1 MTLKELLKVIPA
13 NELILLRSYDGFPCT
28 RWIRTEDEYTYGARQ
43 VKEIC
48 TTMDDYPVIVIRIEG
63 EIV

>member
-28 RWIRTEDEYTYGARQ
+28 RWIRTEDEYTYGART

-48 TTMDDYPVIVIRIEG
+48 TTMDDYPVIVVRIEG
-63 EIV
+63 DIV